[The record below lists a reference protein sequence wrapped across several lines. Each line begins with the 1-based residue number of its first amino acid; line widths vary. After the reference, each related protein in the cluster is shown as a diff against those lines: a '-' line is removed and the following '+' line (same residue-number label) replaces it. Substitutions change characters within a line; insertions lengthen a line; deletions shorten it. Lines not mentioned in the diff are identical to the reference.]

1 MAMSSDLQRTLWNDI
16 HMLWT
21 ALLLPRKE
29 VQAPVSGEG
38 EGGRWL
44 CAQPVALGHSPVIGV
59 HGPGH
64 SAGNRPHLA
73 ADVGPLSMT
82 HHLEQT
88 HCILFLQNQ
97 LLLCDN
103 HENPLAWEAGCRER
117 LVLEKP
123 TSFTHERWPYYDNV
137 RAKGRTL

>member
-16 HMLWT
+16 LMLRT

-29 VQAPVSGEG
+29 VQALVSGEG

-44 CAQPVALGHSPVIGV
+44 CAQPAALGHSPVIGV

-73 ADVGPLSMT
+73 AVAGAPLHGPSLRT
-82 HHLEQT
+82 
-88 HCILFLQNQ
+88 
-97 LLLCDN
+97 
-103 HENPLAWEAGCRER
+103 NPLHPIPA
-117 LVLEKP
+117 KP
-123 TSFTHERWPYYDNV
+123 ATS
-137 RAKGRTL
+137 L

>member
-1 MAMSSDLQRTLWNDI
+1 MARWVGQWRGPHGDVAMSSDLQRMLWNDI
-16 HMLWT
+16 YM
-21 ALLLPRKE
+21 LLPRKE

-73 ADVGPLSMT
+73 ADAGAPLHDTSLRT
-82 HHLEQT
+82 
-88 HCILFLQNQ
+88 
-97 LLLCDN
+97 
-103 HENPLAWEAGCRER
+103 NPLHPIPA
-117 LVLEKP
+117 KP
-123 TSFTHERWPYYDNV
+123 ATSQ
-137 RAKGRTL
+137 